1 MSKKAQAPKIN
12 SPKVT
17 SEFITTMSSTNQQIH
32 QSYSANNKTFQGKA
46 YNPKINCTCSQR
58 LKTIQAKDPRCTCT
72 FYKNGLMNSYKSE
85 KTEKIKSRF
94 EHVTTPVKY
103 NMTSNQRGIV
113 DMKVNR
119 SQSYRND
126 TFSSFSSNSKLVCTC
141 KSKRSETIKIN
152 KSYSELNRSV
162 SLAGQKT
169 ENLQILPCPAPE
181 LTAQYVQNL
190 AIIQHPKQIK
200 ILVPINKNETAY
212 TNKIELK
219 GVSPEKAKESKEIIK
234 EKKKEK
240 EEEKKEE
247 EKIIVNDDYN
257 KVKSSSY
264 SRRIRANI
272 IRVQPSEEKETE
284 DMSLDFDVLKKINKY
299 EGEFKYKY
307 LVNQSIEFIN
317 KSIEISNEEEKK
329 EQNVEYNYKNH
340 NNQPSET
347 ELHININYNQDIE
360 ELPRS
365 PEIKNYCNPDIIQ
378 DVVQA
383 PEDSPY
389 PNELV
394 RKEKL
399 IQEKSEENIVQNDVN
414 YGTNEEIQNYQNKN
428 VNDNNYTN
436 NEDSPIEKDYINM
449 KIEEEQNVNTHSG
462 EMNQNEEIK
471 DEENVDNIEQH
482 EEAEVNE
489 EENPEEQEK
498 EQEELEEQEQ
508 EEEEQGEEQVEE
520 INNEEEE
527 EEQIPEQEREN
538 ENEHEVETYE
548 IEENNENPKEKNNIN
563 DENDYYYNEL
573 GLEEKEVHSGKEGT
587 GKKKIVESQ
596 EMSGDKEEADGGS
609 DEQDHIEAQLE
620 QYVEEQKNKDIN
632 EESERKRKIKVYNLV
647 ENKQRKIVEQHDPD
661 SVVVYMKSSV
671 QTSNSKQDKE
681 KNNESSPN
689 QENSSDGNN
698 PNNS

>member
-190 AIIQHPKQIK
+190 SIIQHPKQIK
-200 ILVPINKNETAY
+200 ILVPINKNEIAY

-219 GVSPEKAKESKEIIK
+219 GISPGKAEEIVK

-240 EEEKKEE
+240 KEEKKEE

-257 KVKSSSY
+257 KVKASSY

-389 PNELV
+389 PNELF

-399 IQEKSEENIVQNDVN
+399 TQKKSEENIVQNDVN

-449 KIEEEQNVNTHSG
+449 KIEEEQNVNIHSG

>member
-169 ENLQILPCPAPE
+169 ENLQILPFPAPE

-200 ILVPINKNETAY
+200 ILVPINKNEIAY

-219 GVSPEKAKESKEIIK
+219 GVSPEKAKESKEIIQ

-240 EEEKKEE
+240 EEEKEE

-329 EQNVEYNYKNH
+329 EQNVEYNYMNH

-365 PEIKNYCNPDIIQ
+365 PEIKNYCNTDIIQ

-527 EEQIPEQEREN
+527 EQIPEQEREN

-587 GKKKIVESQ
+587 EKKKIVESQ